1 MLATRS
7 FFARPA
13 LRAVACRALSTQEVP
28 ITQVARVIRL
38 KVDGEES
45 ALKVDAAIHD
55 AIEKLRQVPGSV
67 KVTRQLCKTEWGS
80 SSVFFEKKKK
90 KVQMRCQH
98 VRPLMVQN
106 TRAVHCNCDFD
117 FQMF

>member
-1 MLATRS
+1 MLAARS
-7 FFARPA
+7 FLARPA
-13 LRAVACRALSTQEVP
+13 LRAVAARAFSTQEVP
-28 ITQVARVIRL
+28 INQVARVIRL

-80 SSVFFEKKKK
+80 SVQVF
-90 KVQMRCQH
+90 
-98 VRPLMVQN
+98 L
-106 TRAVHCNCDFD
+106 
-117 FQMF
+117 